1 MRHNGITLGPGSP
14 LVTVRGRRR
23 LTLREFPV
31 QAAIVEAIV
40 GKIGPGGRTP
50 GAGITG
56 RYPEAGLLYA
66 IPNGAS
72 ASSKAA
78 AGKRKAEGQLKDMPD
93 LCLPVARCGYHA
105 LYVEVKRPGVKSARP
120 SQRALHEALRAEGN
134 AVVTV
139 DSAQGGV
146 DLIVAYLAGRWG
158 THWRAVSRA

>member
-1 MRHNGITLGPGSP
+1 MIPTDKLGPNSP
-14 LVTVRGRRR
+14 LLTKSGRARR
-23 LTLREFPV
+23 LTLTEFPV
-31 QAAIVEAIV
+31 QAGIVEAIV

-93 LCLPVARCGYHA
+93 LHLPVARGPFIG
-105 LYVEVKRPGVKSARP
+105 LWIEVKRPGITSARA
-120 SQRALHEALRAEGN
+120 SQRAMQDALRSEGH
-134 AVVTV
+134 AVYTV
-139 DSAQGGV
+139 NDVQRGV
-146 DLIVAYLAGRWG
+146 DIIVEYLRLGRFVPPG
-158 THWRAVSRA
+158 DIAP